1 MWLTFLWLTV
11 DTDRHTHIMQLFII
25 RFTYWPTW
33 YFLQA
38 RVLGPKSLST
48 ERLVCNIISSEYFQ
62 FCTAHFLCNTIM
74 PLFTNILNF
83 QNDVYHFV
91 TLLYKMTSHFVKM
104 IIPGYFKTFYG
115 AARSRV
121 LSSNFTFYT
130 IQSPRYFK
138 PYLSLITHYLLIF
151 YAKIFSNLQLLRWNF
166 SNFTPNLSTL

>member
-1 MWLTFLWLTV
+1 MIGKQSIVFSILTHLHIDRV
-11 DTDRHTHIMQLFII
+11 DIFDK
-25 RFTYWPTW
+25 P
-33 YFLQA
+33 
-38 RVLGPKSLST
+38 VSSLY
-48 ERLVCNIISSEYFQ
+48 NIISSKYFQ
-62 FCTAHFLCNTIM
+62 FCKAHFLCNTIM

-121 LSSNFTFYT
+121 SSNFTFYT

-138 PYLSLITHYLLIF
+138 PYLSLIIHYLLIF
-151 YAKIFSNLQLLRWNF
+151 YAKIFSQ
-166 SNFTPNLSTL
+166 FTTFTLEFFQFYCQPFHFVEHSTLLSHCQN